1 MEPDLKW
8 IIGSII
14 EQVEY
19 DDQTQRWI
27 FTVAGRSI
35 LYVNCPWK
43 LISAATVSLASGDHG
58 QQYGL
63 AHPIDVAVK
72 AMDFLAGRKIK
83 SIVSDKVTSDLTIN
97 FEGDVIL
104 CTFSDSSG
112 FEAWQLIGPQGAE
125 FIAQGNGNIVVLSQ
139 EKKS

>member
-1 MEPDLKW
+1 MEPNLNW
-8 IIGSII
+8 LIGSII

-19 DDQTQRWI
+19 DGQTQRWI
-27 FTVAGRSI
+27 FTVSGQSI

-43 LISAATVSLASGDHG
+43 LISAAKVSLASGDHG

-72 AMDFLAGRKIK
+72 ALDFLAGRKIG
-83 SIVSDKVTSDLTIN
+83 SIIPDKVTSDLIIN

-104 CTFSDSSG
+104 RTFSDSSG
-112 FEAWQLIGPQGAE
+112 FEAWQLIGLQGAE
-125 FIAQGNGNIVVLSQ
+125 YIAQGNGNIVVLSR
-139 EKKS
+139 EGKS